1 LRCKQPD
8 KGLELDSVKMASN
21 KTYPI
26 RNRITRD
33 DAVDNILHWLDNDD
47 DNDVSE
53 YSENSS
59 EEEIASSDEGIDP
72 IIA

>member
-1 LRCKQPD
+1 
-8 KGLELDSVKMASN
+8 MASN

-59 EEEIASSDEGIDP
+59 EEEIASGDEGIDP